1 MSTFFCPDI
10 IDVLSLK
17 VYSVVGWNTL
27 KVLLTLKRCSK
38 KPILTYLAKITE
50 SSISLA
56 LKSLIEVRIIS
67 CKSNTHKMRGPKSHV
82 VYNPKKNFQELQ
94 LHQTLVF
101 LSQSWHMSRS

>member
-10 IDVLSLK
+10 IDVLSLN

-50 SSISLA
+50 ASISLA

-82 VYNPKKNFQELQ
+82 VYNPKKTFRSSNFTK
-94 LHQTLVF
+94 H
-101 LSQSWHMSRS
+101 